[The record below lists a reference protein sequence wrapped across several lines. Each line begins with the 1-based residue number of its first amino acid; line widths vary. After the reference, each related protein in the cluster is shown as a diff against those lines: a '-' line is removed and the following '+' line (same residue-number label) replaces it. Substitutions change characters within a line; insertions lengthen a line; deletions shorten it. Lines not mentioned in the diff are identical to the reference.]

1 MAVAF
6 IEDNLGKLMALVG
19 VLLLVVAVLWSSALL
34 GSLISAASLFLGII
48 LLFFGLG
55 LQMGLFSGGLRNL
68 GGVGTI
74 LISVSVVCF
83 ALGIAVF
90 QFAEVT
96 GVQWIPEFFPERR
109 PLRGFGWWM
118 VPVTIQSYAWLTGI
132 MMYTSFAALI
142 SGIALKIFQ
151 AVK

>member
-96 GVQWIPEFFPERR
+96 GVQWIPDAF
-109 PLRGFGWWM
+109 RGAVFGWWM
-118 VPVTIQSYAWLTGI
+118 VPITKQSYAWLTGI
-132 MMYTSFAALI
+132 MMYSSFITFFA
-142 SGIALKIFQ
+142 GIALKIFQ
-151 AVK
+151 AIK